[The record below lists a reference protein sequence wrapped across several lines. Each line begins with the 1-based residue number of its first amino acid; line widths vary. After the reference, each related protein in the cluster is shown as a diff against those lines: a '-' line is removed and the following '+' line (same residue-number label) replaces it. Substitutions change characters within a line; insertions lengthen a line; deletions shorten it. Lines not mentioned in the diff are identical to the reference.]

1 MLAIS
6 YFDAISC
13 LLTLGH
19 AIWYCVIQAKCM
31 NSSSQI
37 ATPWNCYN
45 ALGYRLFN
53 YVFVSYFTT
62 TLDCV
67 YKAYMLG
74 YKEVMEIDAKQG
86 SFRWIMHYATL
97 ITISLAL
104 IFTTCLMLPFI
115 LTNVLPMFII
125 YIWMCV
131 IYIGFCVYLVFSG
144 FKLHKDVKD
153 LPAKIEKN
161 QSTNEKDSGQHEF
174 CSFMFSSHEIPQVGL
189 CMLLAMVITTFPIL
203 LSIFFNYTQYYYY
216 GESYL
221 KSIEDDYTTRDTTN
235 YLNGMKNSTEQIL
248 HSVLNFL

>member
-1 MLAIS
+1 MLAVS

-19 AIWYCVIQAKCM
+19 AIWYCVIQSKCID
-31 NSSSQI
+31 SSSSI

-74 YKEVMEIDAKQG
+74 YKEIMEIDAKRG

-104 IFTTCLMLPFI
+104 IFTTCLMLPFV

-131 IYIGFCVYLVFSG
+131 IYIGLCVYLVFSG

-153 LPAKIEKN
+153 LPAKVKSN
-161 QSTNEKDSGQHEF
+161 QLNKEKDSDQHEF
-174 CSFMFSSHEIPQVGL
+174 CSFMFGSNEIPQVGL
-189 CMLLAMVITTFPIL
+189 CMLLAMTITTFPIL
-203 LSIFFNYTQYYYY
+203 LSIFFNYTQFFYY

-221 KSIEDDYTTRDTTN
+221 KSIEDDHISRDTMN
-235 YLNGMKNSTEQIL
+235 YFNGMKNSTEQIL
-248 HSVLNFL
+248 HSVLTFL